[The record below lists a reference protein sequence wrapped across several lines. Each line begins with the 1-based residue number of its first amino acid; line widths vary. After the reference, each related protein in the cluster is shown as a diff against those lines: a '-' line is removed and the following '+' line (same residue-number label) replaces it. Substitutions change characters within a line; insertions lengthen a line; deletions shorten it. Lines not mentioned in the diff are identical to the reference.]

1 MAVTVDWLSDIL
13 ANYNISFN
21 DILLMYEKINA
32 RQLSLDA
39 ITPL

>member
-13 ANYNISFN
+13 ANYNISLN

-32 RQLSLDA
+32 IIA
-39 ITPL
+39 TNIF